1 MPLHML
7 FPLSTTLFHSYPSGV
22 FLLRLLL
29 LCARPWAGPWD
40 TEMNQ
45 TQFLTS
51 RISEEKRLTEEEAQA
66 RS

>member
-7 FPLSTTLFHSYPSGV
+7 FPLSTTLFHSYQSGV
-22 FLLRLLL
+22 FLLHLLL

-51 RISEEKRLTEEEAQA
+51 RISEEKRLKEEEAQA
-66 RS
+66 QS